1 VGTLLSIREASLDIT
16 ALWPGSADLV
26 ELARPRLVCLGVAV
40 VALSYLIAPG
50 TPVAA
55 DLALVA
61 LGSAMA
67 LCGASAL
74 NQVLERDTDALMR
87 RTAARPVPAG
97 RVSPA
102 VALGYGLG
110 ITALG
115 VAVLA
120 SGFGLLTA
128 AVTAAGWIL
137 YVAAYTPLKRRTG
150 AAVYVGT
157 APGAVPV
164 LIGWAAASGSV
175 DAAAVCLFLILCV
188 WQMPH
193 FLAIG
198 WMYRADYRRAGLRVV
213 PEGAGAAR
221 TVSRQAT
228 FFAALLVPL
237 SLVPFAMG
245 VTSAWWYV
253 AGAVGVAAYQLLT
266 AVRFQRDPT
275 GAAARSLL
283 RASVLVL
290 PAMLTLLAAGSGG
303 GS

>member
-1 VGTLLSIREASLDIT
+1 MSIREATLDIT
-16 ALWPGSADLV
+16 ALWPGTGDLV

-50 TPVAA
+50 TPVAT

-87 RTAARPVPAG
+87 RTAGRPVPAG
-97 RVSPA
+97 RVAPA
-102 VALGYGLG
+102 IALGYGLA

-115 VAVLA
+115 VAVLGA
-120 SGFGLLTA
+120 RFGLLTA
-128 AVTAAGWIL
+128 VITAVGWLL
-137 YVAAYTPLKRRTG
+137 YVAAYTPLKRRSG
-150 AAVYVGT
+150 AAVYVGA

-164 LIGWAAASGSV
+164 LIGWAAASGSL
-175 DAAAVCLFLILCV
+175 DRAAACLFLILCV

-213 PEGAGAAR
+213 PEGARAGR

-228 FFAALLVPL
+228 FFAAVLVPL
-237 SLVPFAMG
+237 SLIPFAMG

-253 AGAVGVAAYQLLT
+253 AGALAVVSYQLLA

-275 GAAARSLL
+275 GAAARALL

-290 PAMLTLLAAGSGG
+290 PAMLTLLAAGSGAG
-303 GS
+303 T